1 MQITITLHCP
11 NCQGTKIVKNG
22 IKSYGKQNYLC
33 KTCNRQFIG
42 DHNLTYRGW
51 ASCIVAKILLLLAR
65 NVGIRDISEIEK
77 VSVKKVLSVL
87 VNFNQEILPKRK
99 KYQSLQVDEVW
110 TFVGKKKNKKWLIYA
125 YSTETKEIVAWVWG
139 KRNIKT
145 AQKLRD
151 KLKELGVSYDEI
163 RTDNWESF
171 IIVFQRDTHKIGKKY
186 TTHIEGNNTLLRHRI
201 RRAVR
206 RTCCFSKKFENHIKA
221 FEIVFFYINFGWI

>member
-65 NVGIRDISEIEK
+65 NVGIRDIAEIEK

-87 VNFNQEILPKRK
+87 VNFNQEILPKLK

-125 YSTETKEIVAWVWG
+125 YSAETKEVVAWV
-139 KRNIKT
+139 
-145 AQKLRD
+145 
-151 KLKELGVSYDEI
+151 
-163 RTDNWESF
+163 
-171 IIVFQRDTHKIGKKY
+171 
-186 TTHIEGNNTLLRHRI
+186 
-201 RRAVR
+201 
-206 RTCCFSKKFENHIKA
+206 
-221 FEIVFFYINFGWI
+221 